1 VSTRRPADRRKLR
14 PTSGLFAAAAILPV
28 LAGCRIAAIPF
39 LLWGQPPTKLV
50 PAEYPYLTGKKVCI
64 VVWADNYTL
73 LEYPFVQLEVSEH
86 VRRALEQHIKSIHFV
101 ASRTVVDYQ
110 RSDPEWE
117 RKPPALIGARFHA
130 DRVLLIELTQY
141 TTREPESTFLYRGRI
156 AANVK
161 VYDPAYPDA
170 GPAYKCVIETVY
182 PEEASGQW
190 GTNEDQ
196 IRRKAM
202 EAFAAEV
209 AARFH
214 DRRVKVR

>member
-1 VSTRRPADRRKLR
+1 MSIRMRRRTA
-14 PTSGLFAAAAILPV
+14 PTTITALTASLLLSA

-39 LLWGQPPTKLV
+39 ILWGQPPTKLV

-73 LEYPFVQLEVSEH
+73 LEYPFVQLEISEY
-86 VRRALEQHIKSIHFV
+86 VRRALEQHVQRVRFV
-101 ASRTVVDYQ
+101 SNRTVVDYQ
-110 RSDPEWE
+110 RSDPDWQH
-117 RKPPALIGARFHA
+117 KHPAVIGARFHA

-156 AANVK
+156 SANIK

-170 GPAYKCVIETVY
+170 GPAYKTVVETVW

-190 GTNEDQ
+190 GTNEDE
-196 IRRKAM
+196 IRKQTM
-202 EAFAAEV
+202 EAFAAQV